1 MKFDVKLFII
11 ALCIAFIGLCTTVYA
26 NEITDEFQCS
36 AWAEENIKEAVDLG
50 FVPEKLQCNYT
61 DDITRDDFCRLASEA
76 YSFKTG
82 YTYASDRDNFKD
94 TGQNYIDALYDLGV
108 VNGIGNNMFEPER
121 PITRQEAAVIL
132 SKLAELCDL
141 EKTDNNVH
149 YNDEADLAPWARDS
163 IYGISQYKDNNGISI
178 MTGTGDGKFSPLSN
192 CTKEQA
198 IVTMLRFV
206 FADFADEN
214 SYKQNDSYEICALI
228 KDIEKNTITLDPVE
242 YITSDDTERIAELS
256 KQGVNTYMPNGYLIY
271 NPNEVNI
278 KFTLTEDTVYNFIDW
293 GREFADENAE
303 NPSIYNANKEDF
315 FKYIQPYIDKNSKV
329 PFFFKFSGNNVISIT
344 ERVLTSI

>member
-1 MKFDVKLFII
+1 MKFDIKLFIS

-26 NEITDEFQCS
+26 NEFTDELQYS
-36 AWAEENIKEAVDLG
+36 AWAEEDIKEAVDLG

-61 DDITRDDFCRLASEA
+61 DDITRDDFCRLAFTT

-132 SKLAELCDL
+132 SKLAELCGL
-141 EKTDNNVH
+141 EKSSSNMQYTDET
-149 YNDEADLAPWARDS
+149 DFAAWARDS
-163 IYGISQYKDNNGISI
+163 IYVISQYKDNNGISI

-206 FADFADEN
+206 FADFAYEN

-303 NPSIYNANKEDF
+303 NPTIYNANKEDF
-315 FKYIQPYIDKNSKV
+315 FKYIQSYIDKNSKV